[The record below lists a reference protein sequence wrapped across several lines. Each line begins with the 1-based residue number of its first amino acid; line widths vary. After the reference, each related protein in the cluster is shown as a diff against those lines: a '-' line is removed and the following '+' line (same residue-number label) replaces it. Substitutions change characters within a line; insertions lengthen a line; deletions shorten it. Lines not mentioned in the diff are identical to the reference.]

1 MEVSA
6 RVKVNASKEA
16 IWSVIKDIDNAPK
29 NISGIVSVEVLERP
43 TEGLVGLKWREQRVM
58 FGKEAYETMW
68 VTDSEEN
75 SFYQTRAESH
85 GANYISKM
93 LIEDNG
99 DSCVLEMSFKAE
111 ALTFGAKVGNFVFS
125 GMMKKSTEKALFED
139 LKDIKKVAEAI

>member
-85 GANYISKM
+85 GAIYISKM